1 VSISSEIF
9 DAELESAQLDRVTF
23 AQLVVL
29 HVSVGGLEVAHHHE
43 HPVALVVKR
52 VTAAQLGHRVIG
64 YLEFDALLILRDGYE
79 WFGLGTDLSQWPFVL
94 PADEL
99 DVVKESNEPTALHRP
114 DIFLCYIPAL
124 VVEEPVAVATPGDA
138 SEEHFEALDRL
149 LEVIME
155 RGECLSFQVSI
166 GQDLLRSR

>member
-1 VSISSEIF
+1 MSLVTWNLT
-9 DAELESAQLDRVTF
+9 DNKKLDYDKLT
-23 AQLVVL
+23 
-29 HVSVGGLEVAHHHE
+29 
-43 HPVALVVKR
+43 
-52 VTAAQLGHRVIG
+52 
-64 YLEFDALLILRDGYE
+64 ALLILRDGYE

-138 SEEHFEALDRL
+138 SEEHFEALHRL

-166 GQDLLRSR
+166 GHDLLRSR

>member
-1 VSISSEIF
+1 VSLVTWNLT
-9 DAELESAQLDRVTF
+9 DNKKLDYDKLT
-23 AQLVVL
+23 
-29 HVSVGGLEVAHHHE
+29 
-43 HPVALVVKR
+43 
-52 VTAAQLGHRVIG
+52 
-64 YLEFDALLILRDGYE
+64 ALLILRDGYE

-124 VVEEPVAVATPGDA
+124 VVEEPVAVATPGHA

-166 GQDLLRSR
+166 GHDLLRSR